1 MNCSYEYAILI
12 VVLISFVSV
21 RKLAFNFL
29 KHFEDK
35 NTDYRFLRTLDWSCQ
50 IKNYK
55 FLKCHTSL
63 CVGNYIHVRNL
74 HFKAG
79 VKNFENTSLNSYIVT
94 NLTSPVYSQN
104 NGVSAV
110 IIQNKIYLYPFRWIR
125 TPSWTMQ
132 QIR

>member
-1 MNCSYEYAILI
+1 MRWQLHTCKKS
-12 VVLISFVSV
+12 SFQSWCKIKVS
-21 RKLAFNFL
+21 KL
-29 KHFEDK
+29 
-35 NTDYRFLRTLDWSCQ
+35 
-50 IKNYK
+50 
-55 FLKCHTSL
+55 
-63 CVGNYIHVRNL
+63 
-74 HFKAG
+74 
-79 VKNFENTSLNSYIVT
+79 ENTSLNSYIVT